1 MTFCAECKQDIIENY
16 RFSGCCNSAHLYGIL
31 SFCKTFSK
39 ERICISSEYDFVINH
54 ILCVLTEF
62 GISKEKCELSKSKRD
77 YQINIYDHNTI
88 DRLLIDFG
96 YSGDEYSFRIN
107 KDNFNCESC
116 KAAFIA
122 GCFLSCGTI
131 TSPELGYHME
141 FTTHKKNLFNDFL
154 ELTKISGF
162 EPKTTS
168 RSSSYVMYFKNSEQI
183 EDVLTF
189 LGAYDASLKLMD
201 TKIYKDVKNRVNRR
215 MNCDNANLDK
225 AIDAANSDKLLIE
238 ELFHKKGK
246 DFLSD
251 ELRAVAKLR
260 LENPELTLTELGQAL
275 PEKLS
280 KSGVNHRLRKIRAIA
295 SELKE
300 DYHD

>member
-16 RFSGCCNSAHLYGIL
+16 RFAGCCNSAHLYGIL
-31 SFCKTFSK
+31 SFCKAFSK
-39 ERICISSEYDFVINH
+39 ERVCISSEYDFVVNH
-54 ILCVLTEF
+54 VLCVLTEF
-62 GISKEKCELSKSKRD
+62 GISKDKCELSKSKRD
-77 YQINIYDHNTI
+77 YQINIYDDNTI
-88 DRLLIDFG
+88 DRLLVDFG
-96 YSGDEYSFRIN
+96 YSGDEYSFRLN
-107 KDNFNCESC
+107 NDNFVCESC
-116 KAAFIA
+116 KAAFLA
-122 GCFLSCGTI
+122 GSFLACGTI

-154 ELTKISGF
+154 RLTEEAGF

-201 TKIYKDVKNRVNRR
+201 TKIYKDVKNKVNRR

-225 AIDAANSDKLLIE
+225 AIDAANSDKLIIE
-238 ELFHKKGK
+238 EIIRIKGK
-246 DFLSD
+246 DYLSD
-251 ELRAVAKLR
+251 ELGTVAKLR
-260 LENPELTLTELGQAL
+260 LENPELSLTELGQLL

-280 KSGVNHRLRKIRAIA
+280 KSGVNHRLRKIRTILF
-295 SELKE
+295 ELKGNQN
-300 DYHD
+300 D